1 MSCVR
6 IEHRLT
12 EFFDCPVGLRQGCI
26 LSPILFSL
34 FTNEI
39 ASTIEQQGT
48 HGIQLLVGL
57 MEIFLL
63 LLADDIITISDTP
76 IRLQNQPD
84 VLSST
89 CKDLFLSIN
98 TDKTK
103 TMVFRKG
110 RFLGSHEKW
119 NFDGKNLEADNEY
132 TYLGHTFTTKMS
144 VAKGVDVL
152 AAKGKHAC
160 VECVRYV
167 GRLSEMSKNCFFRI
181 FDTQVQ
187 PVLLY
192 SA

>member
-1 MSCVR
+1 
-6 IEHRLT
+6 
-12 EFFDCPVGLRQGCI
+12 
-26 LSPILFSL
+26 
-34 FTNEI
+34 
-39 ASTIEQQGT
+39 
-48 HGIQLLVGL
+48 

-192 SA
+192 SAEIWGLHRLSNRSSYICLQALHERPASSTQQVCVCRNWSLCLVG